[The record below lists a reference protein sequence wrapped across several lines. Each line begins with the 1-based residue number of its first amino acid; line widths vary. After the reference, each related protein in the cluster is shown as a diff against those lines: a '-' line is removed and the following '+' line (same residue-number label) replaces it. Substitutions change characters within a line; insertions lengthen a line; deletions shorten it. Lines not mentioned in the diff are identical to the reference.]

1 MQLFNQIK
9 LVFPCLI
16 VMTFASCYYDNELEL
31 YGNEECNTS
40 NISYSAFVEPVLE
53 TNCYGC
59 HSTSANQG
67 GVNFEGHANL
77 VSTLAAGR
85 FEGAIRHD
93 SGFSPMPQGAPKL
106 SDCTVDK
113 IIAWIEDGALNN

>member
-1 MQLFNQIK
+1 MRINNQIN
-9 LVFPCLI
+9 VFLLCLTAI
-16 VMTFASCYYDNELEL
+16 VISSCYYDNELEL

-40 NISYSAFVEPVLE
+40 NISYASFVEPVLE
-53 TNCYGC
+53 NNCYGC
-59 HSTSANQG
+59 HSTAANQG
-67 GVNFEGHANL
+67 GVSFEGHANL

-93 SGFSPMPQGAPKL
+93 AGFSPMPQGAPKL

-113 IIAWIEDGALNN
+113 IIAWIADGALNN